1 MLLTQT
7 REVGSEEF
15 QENYQTASWLPDS
28 LPWFFF
34 AVPLIQFCQVILFLV
49 ACSFAPST
57 LADLGQCSFIAY
69 ISHNWMGPVV
79 VRYGISI
86 FGLRVLPSLDTAL
99 FSLNLGRSGTVALF
113 YIYAFGYMLIVA
125 LP

>member
-69 ISHNWMGPVV
+69 ISHMWMAPIV

-86 FGLRVLPSLDTAL
+86 FGLKVLPSLDAAL
-99 FSLNLGRSGTVALF
+99 SSMNCSGFSASGAT
-113 YIYAFGYMLIVA
+113 YIS
-125 LP
+125 